1 MDGRRFRWCL
11 YGGLFVCAVG
21 CHRNTYPNSVGLLKP
36 GQSAAGLPPM
46 DGGMLA
52 KKPVWGGGPAPQS
65 AGPTVP
71 GMPAEVAAAPKKR
84 KGPLSAETEVEF
96 ANTHLEV
103 ALADPP
109 PANRDQ
115 LIDLAR
121 MRYQRALKQDHKHKG
136 ALLGM
141 ARMYAKLG
149 DREKAGEAY
158 QKYVELYPK
167 DADVYHEIAMR
178 QAQWKDWENAVRW
191 CEVALKQDPENRA
204 YRKTMGF
211 CLARAGKWEEAF
223 ATLCEI
229 MPEAQARHNLAGLL
243 DHMGQT
249 EACKAQLRLAVQA
262 DPDYAPAKEF
272 LAGLEGTPP
281 PGAAAPGGEPNP
293 VRTVGHTEEP

>member
-21 CHRNTYPNSVGLLKP
+21 CHRTTYPDSGGFLKP
-36 GQSAAGLPPM
+36 GQPTAGLPSM
-46 DGGMLA
+46 DGGGMLA
-52 KKPVWGGGPAPQS
+52 KKPVWGGGPPPQS
-65 AGPTVP
+65 AGPSVP
-71 GMPAEVAAAPKKR
+71 GMTTDVVATSKKK
-84 KGPLSAETEVEF
+84 KGPLSADTEVEF
-96 ANTHLEV
+96 ANTHVEA
-103 ALADPP
+103 ALANPP
-109 PANRDQ
+109 PANRDEM
-115 LIDLAR
+115 LDLAR
-121 MRYQRALKQDHKHKG
+121 MRYLRALKQDHKHKG
-136 ALLGM
+136 ALLGL

-158 QKYVELYPK
+158 KKYIEFYPK
-167 DADVYHEIAMR
+167 DGDVYHEIAMR

-211 CLARAGKWEEAF
+211 CQARAGRWEEAF
-223 ATLCEI
+223 ATLCQI

-243 DHMGQT
+243 DHMNQT

-272 LAGLEGTPP
+272 LAGLEGVPPAATP
-281 PGAAAPGGEPNP
+281 GTEPNP
-293 VRTVGHTEEP
+293 VRTVGHAEEP